1 MTLPCPGSI
10 SFAYASKSQTGPGMR
25 KPLHL
30 PLKHLRHFVV
40 SSLHLPRGACL
51 LEFDYK
57 QFAKCSSSPV
67 QPKEGV
73 KAITVSSITLLGWT
87 GCWEAEW
94 VGGRSDSAWEGGCFS
109 SWLEWLLCIWD
120 PWQVTEPQWP
130 LAFSSLTRDAESG
143 LGTAGKLISSRELWI
158 AVWSTMEGMMKNSV
172 STKWERAVNYWCLP
186 SVIEF
191 SG

>member
-73 KAITVSSITLLGWT
+73 KAITVSSITLLGCSERQSGWVVEVT
-87 GCWEAEW
+87 VPEREAA
-94 VGGRSDSAWEGGCFS
+94 S
-109 SWLEWLLCIWD
+109 LLGWNGYSIWD

-143 LGTAGKLISSRELWI
+143 LGTAGKLISSCELLSGAQWRG
-158 AVWSTMEGMMKNSV
+158 WWRSQFLLSEKEQSTIDV
-172 STKWERAVNYWCLP
+172 C
-186 SVIEF
+186 
-191 SG
+191 

>member
-109 SWLEWLLCIWD
+109 SWLKWLLYLRS
-120 PWQVTEPQWP
+120 
-130 LAFSSLTRDAESG
+130 LASHWTSVPFG
-143 LGTAGKLISSRELWI
+143 LLISNKGCW
-158 AVWSTMEGMMKNSV
+158 VWPGDC
-172 STKWERAVNYWCLP
+172 R
-186 SVIEF
+186 
-191 SG
+191 